1 MDVNASRRH
10 RGGRRAWIGL
20 MLPPL
25 AWICFEYGA
34 GVSLRGACA
43 AIGGWAG
50 LLWGVASLAVCSA
63 AAWIARSAAVAGA
76 GAARN
81 PPTSPWLARIALF
94 GAGVFALAITF
105 QTVATM
111 IVPGCA
117 R

>member
-1 MDVNASRRH
+1 MDVNASRRQ
-10 RGGRRAWIGL
+10 RDGRRAWIGL
-20 MLPPL
+20 VLPPL

-50 LLWGVASLAVCSA
+50 LLWGVASLAVCGA
-63 AAWIARSAAVAGA
+63 AAWIARSAAVA
-76 GAARN
+76 ARN
-81 PPTSPWLARIALF
+81 PPTSSWLARIATF
-94 GAGVFALAITF
+94 GAGMFALAIMF

>member
-1 MDVNASRRH
+1 MDVNAGDRQRD
-10 RGGRRAWIGL
+10 GRRARFGL
-20 MLPPL
+20 LLPPL

-34 GVSLRGACA
+34 AMSLRGACA

-50 LLWGVASLAVCSA
+50 LLWGVGSLAVCCV
-63 AAWIARSAAVAGA
+63 AAWIARSAAAAGA
-76 GAARN
+76 GPN
-81 PPTSPWLARIALF
+81 PPVRPWLARIAML

-105 QTVATM
+105 QTVATL